1 MAKTENPVT
10 YRVVINDYYTAP
22 ERCKRIELD
31 IDYLT
36 LEEAAM
42 AGWAIVEAFAAVH
55 DLGCENQGDQFMAYY
70 DSGEHEGWGVLT
82 VEIFDS
88 ESEHQEDL

>member
-10 YRVVINDYYTAP
+10 YRVVINDYYTVP
-22 ERCKRIELD
+22 GRSKRIELD

-55 DLGCENQGDQFMAYY
+55 NLGCENQGDQFMAYY
-70 DSGEHEGWGVLT
+70 DIAEHEDWETLT

-88 ESEHQEDL
+88 EGERQEDL